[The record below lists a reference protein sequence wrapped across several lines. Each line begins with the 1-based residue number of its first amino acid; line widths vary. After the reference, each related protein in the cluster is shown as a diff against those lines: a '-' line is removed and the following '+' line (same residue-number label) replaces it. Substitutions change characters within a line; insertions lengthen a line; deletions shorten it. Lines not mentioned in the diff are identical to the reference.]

1 MLSTKWFGEKNDTN
15 QESMEKKKSC
25 LLITNHFYPETFRCN
40 DIAFELVKRGYK
52 VKVLTAI
59 PDYPEGKYHKG
70 YSLFKKR
77 IEKIDGVTV
86 IRVPHIPRGKGS
98 AMRMIIHYASAMF
111 FFFLYA
117 LYQAIF
123 HKYDS
128 IFIHNTSPAFIC
140 LPAVIIKK
148 IRRTPIDHWILD
160 MWPESLAAGGINNKK
175 VYSIVEKMMRMI
187 YRNCDIIH
195 ISSMGF
201 KRLLLEKGV
210 PEEKI
215 EYLPNFCEDTSG
227 NTALMSIPELPKGFI
242 VMFAGN
248 IGEAQN
254 MENVMKS
261 ALLLKNEKDIHLV
274 IIGDGRKKE
283 WIENYIK
290 ENSLDKTVHLMGR
303 WPIDTMS
310 TFFAKADVMLV
321 SLADEVAFNLV
332 LPAKVQ
338 AYMVN
343 KKPILA
349 MLNGEGQEVIKAA
362 ACGWSVNSD
371 DVEGL
376 AKTLKELTKIKPE
389 KLKAIG
395 ENGYR
400 FYTENFELNLC
411 INKIDNALER
421 IRKKAK

>member
-1 MLSTKWFGEKNDTN
+1 MG
-15 QESMEKKKSC
+15 KKKSC

-40 DIAFELVKRGYK
+40 DIAFELVKRGYD

-59 PDYPEGKYHKG
+59 PDYPIGKYHKG

-77 IEKIDGVTV
+77 VEVIDGVKV
-86 IRVPHIPRGKGS
+86 VRVPHIPRGNGK
-98 AMRMIIHYASAMF
+98 AVRMIIHYVSSMF
-111 FFFLYA
+111 FFFFYA

-123 HKYDS
+123 HKYDC

-140 LPAVIIKK
+140 LPAVLIKK
-148 IRRTPIDHWILD
+148 LRRTPIDHWILD

-175 VYSIVEKMMRMI
+175 VYSIIEKMMGLI
-187 YRNCDIIH
+187 YRNSDIIH

-201 KRLLLEKGV
+201 KHLLLEKGV

-227 NTALMSIPELPKGFI
+227 NTEFKSIPELPKGFI

-261 ALLLKNEKDIHLV
+261 ALLLKEEKNLHFVLV
-274 IIGDGRKKE
+274 GDGRKKQ
-283 WIENYIK
+283 WIENFIK
-290 ENSLDKTVHLMGR
+290 ENDLEETVHLLGR

-310 TFFAKADVMLV
+310 SFFAKADVMLV

-343 KKPILA
+343 KKPILG
-349 MLNGEGQEVIKAA
+349 MLNGEGQEVIRTAK
-362 ACGWSVNSD
+362 CGWSVNSD
-371 DVEGL
+371 DAEGM
-376 AKTLKELTKIKPE
+376 AKTIKELSLMEPE

-395 ENGYR
+395 ENGYK
-400 FYTENFELNLC
+400 FYSENFELNLC
-411 INKIDNALER
+411 IDKVENSLAR
-421 IRKKAK
+421 ITEKD